1 MANLMNEQ
9 LLLNKWQTLDP
20 DDQEKVIA
28 FIDALQEKKADYQ
41 PKTWVKNSG
50 NLDKKLLL
58 TLT

>member
-1 MANLMNEQ
+1 MNQQ